1 MPLPEHI
8 KRVQRELR
16 RRNRSL
22 RDHMRIVMR
31 SRGSPDKIALGVVIS
46 LMVGL
51 TPLLGIHIPIALILA
66 TLFRASR
73 LASIPG
79 VFITNVFTAVPIYT
93 FTYRIGHAFVGGPE
107 QNIGAVVKALLR
119 NLRRHEWYAFPD
131 LLRELATVSGEAMGA
146 MFVGGAIVGALISGP
161 AWIITS
167 RLCRRWRHRR
177 AVRLNERRLQLHRL
191 HAEESHAS
199 GPPAA

>member
-1 MPLPEHI
+1 
-8 KRVQRELR
+8 
-16 RRNRSL
+16 
-22 RDHMRIVMR
+22 MRIIMR

-46 LMVGL
+46 LMVGM

-73 LASIPG
+73 LAAIPG

-93 FTYRIGHAFVGGPE
+93 FTYRIGHSILGGRE
-107 QNIGAVVKALLR
+107 QNIGPVLKALLD

-131 LLRELATVSGEAMGA
+131 LFKELAKVSGETMGA
-146 MFVGGAIVGALISGP
+146 MFIGGAIVGILASGP
-161 AWIITS
+161 AWIVTS

-177 AVRLNERRLQLHRL
+177 AVRLNERRLQLHRM
-191 HAEESHAS
+191 HAEESRVCV
-199 GPPAA
+199 PPAA